1 MLLALVLALLLR
13 ADAAAWKGNNGYLMP
28 ASASEQNLIT

>member
-1 MLLALVLALLLR
+1 VLLALVLALLLR
-13 ADAAAWKGNNGYLMP
+13 AAWKGNNGYLMP